1 MFAIPA
7 WVFAAIETNT
17 PKIKSTGESLL
28 ELLGVMLIF
37 AIVLAAC
44 YFTTKFVAGKQ
55 LKQKNSGN
63 IEMIETYTRSQNRY
77 LALVRVGE
85 TYMCLSVS
93 KDNITLLSTIPA
105 EQLVFT
111 EHNYENAN
119 FSKVFSSIIKNKKA
133 VDPELKDDDPSK

>member
-1 MFAIPA
+1 MFSLPA
-7 WVFAAIETNT
+7 QVALSGING
-17 PKIKSTGESLL
+17 IKSTGESLL
-28 ELLGVMLIF
+28 ELLGVILIF

-63 IEMIETYTRSQNRY
+63 IEMIETYTLSQNRY

-85 TYMCLSVS
+85 TYMVLSVA

-105 EQLVFT
+105 EQLVIQEKNLAT
-111 EHNYENAN
+111 PS
-119 FSKVFSSIIKNKKA
+119 FSKVFSSFVKTGKA
-133 VDPELKDDDPSK
+133 NDPESKDDDPSK